1 MNNNFIFKYFIYYII
16 PYGII
21 YSLGMNCNKIN
32 SKQKR
37 KIALI
42 FLIIFLICISI
53 VFYYN
58 GKIRSTSL
66 MKYPPRIYYI
76 SYALFVSFLLLSIFE
91 NLKLKEFTMI
101 NFCSKSSLWIYL
113 WHILFLKFTEKLL
126 TNINWI
132 IKFLIVLF
140 GAVLITYI
148 QNKLVDIL
156 EKTNFNKNILKIF
169 RG

>member
-1 MNNNFIFKYFIYYII
+1 
-16 PYGII
+16 
-21 YSLGMNCNKIN
+21 
-32 SKQKR
+32 
-37 KIALI
+37 
-42 FLIIFLICISI
+42 
-53 VFYYN
+53 
-58 GKIRSTSL
+58 
-66 MKYPPRIYYI
+66 
-76 SYALFVSFLLLSIFE
+76 
-91 NLKLKEFTMI
+91 MI

>member
-1 MNNNFIFKYFIYYII
+1 MSNNFIFKYFIYYAI

-37 KIALI
+37 KIALVFLTI
-42 FLIIFLICISI
+42 FLILFTIIFLSSGEI
-53 VFYYN
+53 
-58 GKIRSTSL
+58 KSTAS

-76 SYALFVSFLLLSIFE
+76 SYALFVDFLLLSIFE
-91 NLKLKEFTMI
+91 NLKLKEFNII

-113 WHILFLKFTEKLL
+113 WHILFVQFAKQIL

-156 EKTNFNKNILKIF
+156 EKINFNKNILKIF